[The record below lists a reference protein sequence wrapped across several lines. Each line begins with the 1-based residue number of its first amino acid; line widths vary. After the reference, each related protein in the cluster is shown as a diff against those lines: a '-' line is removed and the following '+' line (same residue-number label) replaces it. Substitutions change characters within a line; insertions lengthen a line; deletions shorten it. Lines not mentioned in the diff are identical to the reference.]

1 MEKEEI
7 FNNDLKMNNFEK
19 EIDNII
25 QDELNNIILINEY
38 IGNNNL
44 MNDIDKIS
52 DKSIILEEYN
62 INIDNE
68 YPDMKYFTKTKL
80 PEEKDFKKEFVSLE
94 ENSEN
99 YPIINYILD
108 DNSNI
113 KYLKY
118 LPTINELCN
127 YIIKSYSYK
136 FTREEAKKIKIK
148 EEMEEYSEKI
158 DKFINI
164 YEKLRPLIKQYEC
177 HEFKDKKGN
186 LYFNDLTN
194 NQYLSN
200 FCIDIGEFDYG
211 MVLAALYKELINWQ
225 NHFINI
231 VLNSKNLYYKNY
243 SELFKQE
250 IMIQDCTESDIIKF
264 PSNKDIMNNIIIK
277 NSYQKNYG
285 VIHYNYQL
293 IEEELAS
300 KILPSIKRFIS
311 NNDKCLRYI
320 IYQFEGFRGNKSNIM
335 TQYIEKYRTREL
347 NTEELKIIKNSYN
360 SLKND
365 NKKLTNF
372 LFSLQI
378 LIDIILENNYDKN
391 ELISNIINQNDT
403 NENINI
409 LKDLFKN
416 NLQKKL
422 FTVDSL
428 INIFNIFEI
437 CCWDKIKNNLVENYL
452 MDINDNI
459 KNKINN
465 FFSNKENKKIIT
477 KIKLSTA
484 IRRYVSR
491 YLSGKRGDIEINEK
505 NNLMYYLS
513 KQELWDEYG
522 FVDNEEFEEELTMI
536 FEYNESNSMICVGQ
550 ATKLYEYLGGDNSL
564 LNEYFGKLEE
574 NKPKIEENDKNEIIE
589 EKKDLSQ
596 DEISQENEEKENSE
610 DEKEVKEDSD
620 VEEFGYN

>member
-1 MEKEEI
+1 
-7 FNNDLKMNNFEK
+7 
-19 EIDNII
+19 
-25 QDELNNIILINEY
+25 
-38 IGNNNL
+38 
-44 MNDIDKIS
+44 
-52 DKSIILEEYN
+52 
-62 INIDNE
+62 
-68 YPDMKYFTKTKL
+68 
-80 PEEKDFKKEFVSLE
+80 
-94 ENSEN
+94 
-99 YPIINYILD
+99 
-108 DNSNI
+108 
-113 KYLKY
+113 
-118 LPTINELCN
+118 
-127 YIIKSYSYK
+127 
-136 FTREEAKKIKIK
+136 
-148 EEMEEYSEKI
+148 MEEYSEKI

-177 HEFKDKKGN
+177 HKFKDKKGN

-200 FCIDIGEFDYG
+200 FSVDIGEFDYG

-225 NHFINI
+225 NNFINI

-264 PSNKDIMNNIIIK
+264 PSNKEIMNDIIIK
-277 NSYQKNYG
+277 NSYQNNYG
-285 VIHYNYQL
+285 VIHYYYQL

-365 NKKLTNF
+365 NKKLINL

-409 LKDLFKN
+409 LKDFFKN